1 MWIVLVLA
9 FALGVLA
16 CRAWAAVRNF
26 GEAAHPNG
34 DNHE

>member
-1 MWIVLVLA
+1 MLIIIA
-9 FALGVLA
+9 FVLGVIVG
-16 CRAWAAVRNF
+16 RAWSAVRNF

>member
-1 MWIVLVLA
+1 MWTIIAFVIGVIV
-9 FALGVLA
+9 G
-16 CRAWAAVRNF
+16 RGWAAVRNF

>member
-1 MWIVLVLA
+1 MSLIIGFV
-9 FALGVLA
+9 LGVIVG
-16 CRAWAAVRNF
+16 RAWAAVRNF

>member
-1 MWIVLVLA
+1 MWALT
-9 FALGVLA
+9 FALGVLIG
-16 CRAWAAVRNF
+16 RAWAAVRNF